1 MADQGS
7 GIMKK
12 IMVKKST
19 LIFLYFLFYF
29 FLSFCLI
36 VCIIGA
42 ADDLGII
49 NLEYINQEIDNDN
62 WVVTYTFLI
71 VCLVLP
77 MWMAHI
83 LTTIK
88 MERKKKVE

>member
-1 MADQGS
+1 
-7 GIMKK
+7 MKK

-19 LIFLYFLFYF
+19 FYFLNFLLFF
-29 FLSFCLI
+29 FLSFCQI
-36 VCIIGA
+36 VLIIGS
-42 ADDLGII
+42 ADYLGII
-49 NLEYINQEIDNDN
+49 DLEYINQEIDNDN
-62 WVVTYTFLI
+62 LFVTYAFLI

-83 LTTIK
+83 LTTFK